1 MHKTPSNYVQ
11 QTLQRQREVQKHFWG
26 KLKKKKKKKLI
37 HNSSISFLGM
47 ALKLKPFLDLLTEQ
61 TIRLNR
67 WLRNTGGHPHKV
79 FAMSRC
85 GNLEIQMCKWS
96 ESNCMNLDWPQRQT
110 EYASKHQ
117 YMDLLVMCSQE
128 NSILKK
134 IMKTSCEPHIVDVP
148 GSKQEKKLL
157 LDNQMFDFLLLSTA
171 EKYFAHID
179 TPNRNVSFPK
189 QNQSLL
195 RTHNHSVNNYLE

>member
-1 MHKTPSNYVQ
+1 MSSRRYKD
-11 QTLQRQREVQKHFWG
+11 RERFKNTFEES
-26 KLKKKKKKKLI
+26 LKKKQKKTLI

-96 ESNCMNLDWPQRQT
+96 ESNCMNLD
-110 EYASKHQ
+110 
-117 YMDLLVMCSQE
+117 
-128 NSILKK
+128 
-134 IMKTSCEPHIVDVP
+134 
-148 GSKQEKKLL
+148 
-157 LDNQMFDFLLLSTA
+157 
-171 EKYFAHID
+171 
-179 TPNRNVSFPK
+179 
-189 QNQSLL
+189 
-195 RTHNHSVNNYLE
+195 

>member
-26 KLKKKKKKKLI
+26 KLKKQKQKQKKKTLI

-148 GSKQEKKLL
+148 GSKQEKKVIIRQPDVWLSAAFNSWKIL
-157 LDNQMFDFLLLSTA
+157 CSYWHTQQECLLSKA
-171 EKYFAHID
+171 ESVTLAH
-179 TPNRNVSFPK
+179 T
-189 QNQSLL
+189 QSLCQ
-195 RTHNHSVNNYLE
+195 